1 MFVLNSP
8 PPLFRKPWVHMNS
21 LEECVLT
28 AFNFCFTLEDIS
40 WCVYKLVCLFFLC
53 VYCHVS
59 LTPFS
64 LCIYVYVDI
73 YVHTHVYIHIHTH
86 LNRYLFLYY
95 SVYIQKCLILF
106 FLLFPTS
113 HLLPPWSYGYSC
125 GDFESISAS
134 SLLSSHKPYV
144 LSPLHVAYFS
154 NHMPN
159 IIRLS
164 VLGTRYFS
172 IPLTLCAFVLGWS

>member
-8 PPLFRKPWVHMNS
+8 PPLFRKPWVHVNS

-28 AFNFCFTLEDIS
+28 AFNFRFILEDIG

-64 LCIYVYVDI
+64 VCIYVYVDI

-106 FLLFPTS
+106 FFYFQPLIFCLLDPMDIVVVT
-113 HLLPPWSYGYSC
+113 
-125 GDFESISAS
+125 S
-134 SLLSSHKPYV
+134 SLFLLVHFY
-144 LSPLHVAYFS
+144 LHTSPMFLLLR
-154 NHMPN
+154 M
-159 IIRLS
+159 L
-164 VLGTRYFS
+164 
-172 IPLTLCAFVLGWS
+172 LTFPITCQTL